1 MSIRALTVAIAAA
14 VTVAAGTLPPVVA
27 ELTGEKALFGME
39 TVIQHVNV
47 FTS

>member
-1 MSIRALTVAIAAA
+1 MSIRALTAAIAGA
-14 VTVAAGTLPPVVA
+14 VTVAAGTLPPVLA
-27 ELTGEKALFGME
+27 ELTGEKAIFGME

>member
-1 MSIRALTVAIAAA
+1 MSIRALAAIAAA
-14 VTVAAGTLPPVVA
+14 ATVAVGTLPPVLA
-27 ELTGEKALFGME
+27 ELTGEKAIFGID

>member
-1 MSIRALTVAIAAA
+1 MRALAVAVAVAA
-14 VTVAAGTLPPVVA
+14 TVAAGTLPPVLA
-27 ELTGEKALFGME
+27 ELTGERSMVGVE